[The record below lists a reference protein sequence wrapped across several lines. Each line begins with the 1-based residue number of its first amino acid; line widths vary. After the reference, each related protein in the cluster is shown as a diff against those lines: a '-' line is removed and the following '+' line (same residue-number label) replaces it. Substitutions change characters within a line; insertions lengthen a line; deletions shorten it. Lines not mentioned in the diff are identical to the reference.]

1 MTDNTPA
8 LPANYTVHYTKPV
21 IEIDNYDQLKQA
33 VDDYTAK
40 FEGMVVTE
48 KTVKAAKDSRATLN
62 ALATALNKRRIEI
75 NKDYSQPY
83 KDFKAK
89 VDELIAKINA
99 TNAPIDAAVKQL
111 AQEKR
116 DKRSGLLDDLISEM
130 LPKHNLTA
138 EDMDEV
144 PETWLNEDMWTD
156 KNNPRLKLTK
166 AVGEHLDGINNRK
179 ARIAADR
186 TAAKAYAENNNLE
199 PDSWLAL
206 LDEGKTFAEVRPLM
220 DNALAKREHDRKQAE
235 ARKAYEDAIARLN
248 QEQHGEKRVDKDTGE
263 VIDSFAGA
271 PGQFDDQVP
280 LPEEPAPQPNG
291 TMIEFL
297 GTDDQLKVLT
307 DFMNISGYQYI
318 VH

>member
-8 LPANYTVHYTKPV
+8 LPTNYTVHYTKPV
-21 IEIDNYDQLKQA
+21 IEIDNYDQLKKA

-48 KTVKAAKDSRATLN
+48 ETVKAAKDSRATLN

-75 NKDYSQPY
+75 NKDYSRPY

-89 VDELIAKINA
+89 VDELIAKINT
-99 TNAPIDAAVKQL
+99 TNEPIDAAVKQL

-116 DKRSGLLDDLISEM
+116 DKRSGLLDDLINEM

-144 PETWLNEDMWTD
+144 PEAWLNEDMWTD

-206 LDEGKTFAEVRPLM
+206 LDEGKTFAEVQPLM
-220 DNALAKREHDRKQAE
+220 DNALAKREHDRKQAA
-235 ARKAYEDAIARLN
+235 ARKAYDEAIAKMN
-248 QEQHGEKRVDKDTGE
+248 QEQHGEKMVDKDTGE
-263 VIDSFAGA
+263 VIDPFAGA
-271 PGQFDDQVP
+271 PSQFDDQVP